1 MRPTESLVDFLTTPP
16 RQSRSLASVGH
27 RPWPLPEDRWVMAQT
42 WQDLL
47 FAHWRLSVSVVR
59 ANVPGELPLDEFD
72 GSAWVGVTP
81 FRLTGL
87 RARWTY
93 PLPVLSSF
101 PELNVRTYVTVGG
114 KPGIYFFSLDAGSA
128 LAVAAA
134 RRFYRLPY
142 YWSEM
147 SAKSEGREVDYRSRR
162 RGEKRRR
169 FAARY
174 GPDGPEF
181 RAQPGTLEHFLTERY
196 CLYTVDAGVVLRAD
210 IHHLPWPLQPAV
222 AVLRENTMAPPGIGL
237 KGPPLLH
244 FAARQDV
251 VIWAPARA

>member
-1 MRPTESLVDFLTTPP
+1 MSLVASFVDFLTTPP
-16 RQSRSLASVGH
+16 RQSGSLASVSH
-27 RPWPLPEDRWVMAQT
+27 RPWPLPEEPWVMAQT

-47 FAHWRLSVSVVR
+47 FAHWRLPVSVVR

-93 PLPVLSSF
+93 PLPILSSF
-101 PELNVRTYVTVGG
+101 PELNVRTYVTVDGR
-114 KPGIYFFSLDAGSA
+114 PGIYFFSLDAGSA

-147 SAKSEGREVDYRSRR
+147 SVKREGRGVHYCSRR
-162 RGEKRRR
+162 RGERRRR

-174 GPDGPEF
+174 RPDGPEF

-196 CLYTVDAGVVLRAD
+196 CLYTVDVGAVLRAD
-210 IHHLPWPLQPAV
+210 IHHPPWPLQPAV
-222 AVLRENTMAPPGIGL
+222 AALRENTMAPPGIGL
-237 KGPPLLH
+237 EGPPLLH

-251 VIWAPARA
+251 LIWAPERA

>member
-1 MRPTESLVDFLTTPP
+1 MSLLESLVDFVTTPP
-16 RQSRSLASVGH
+16 RQSGALASVRH
-27 RPWPLPEDRWVMAQT
+27 RPWPLPKGQWVLAQT
-42 WQDLL
+42 WLDLL
-47 FAHWRLSVSVVR
+47 FAHWRLPASLVR
-59 ANVPGELPLDEFD
+59 ANVPPELPLDEFD
-72 GSAWVGVTP
+72 GAAWIGVTP

-87 RARWTY
+87 RAHWTY
-93 PLPVLSSF
+93 PLPVLSAF
-101 PELNVRTYVTVGG
+101 PELNVRTYVSFGG

-181 RAQPGTLEHFLTERY
+181 RAGAADEGGDFFGDRVGRLRVAEAGGLHARLAAGDVEEFGGGGEG
-196 CLYTVDAGVVLRAD
+196 VDGGD
-210 IHHLPWPLQPAV
+210 IDALGFEFNAHGFGEGEL
-222 AVLRENTMAPPGIGL
+222 G
-237 KGPPLLH
+237 
-244 FAARQDV
+244 
-251 VIWAPARA
+251 